1 MKQKSDG
8 MTASHL
14 ARNALDIT
22 QVQLARSLRVS
33 QQLVSDW
40 ETGRKKLSQRDKFA
54 LAWLVEHKDLFEH
67 EKPSIEPSP
76 LPNSM

>member
-14 ARNALDIT
+14 ARNALGIT
-22 QVQLARSLRVS
+22 QVELARCLHIS

-40 ETGRKKLSQRDKFA
+40 ETDRKKPSQRDKFA

-67 EKPSIEPSP
+67 EKSSVNPSSPSG
-76 LPNSM
+76 